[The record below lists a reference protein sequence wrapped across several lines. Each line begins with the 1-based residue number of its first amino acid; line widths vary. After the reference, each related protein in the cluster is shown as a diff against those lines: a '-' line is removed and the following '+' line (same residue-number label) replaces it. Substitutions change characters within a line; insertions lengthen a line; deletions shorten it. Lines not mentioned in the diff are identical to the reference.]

1 MPKSP
6 FSQEYRAFRRL
17 LVAERRRSG
26 LSQEEVTRRLDR
38 LGFTVTQ
45 SVVSK
50 VERGERRLD
59 IVEFVL
65 FARAIGFDPSDL
77 VREFEKSV
85 PHMD

>member
-6 FSQEYRAFRRL
+6 FSQEYRALRRL
-17 LVAERRRSG
+17 LVAERRRFG

-38 LGFTVTQ
+38 LGLSVTQ

-59 IVEFVL
+59 VVEFVL
-65 FARAIGFDPSDL
+65 FARAIGFDPCAVIRGIDDQ
-77 VREFEKSV
+77 F
-85 PHMD
+85 